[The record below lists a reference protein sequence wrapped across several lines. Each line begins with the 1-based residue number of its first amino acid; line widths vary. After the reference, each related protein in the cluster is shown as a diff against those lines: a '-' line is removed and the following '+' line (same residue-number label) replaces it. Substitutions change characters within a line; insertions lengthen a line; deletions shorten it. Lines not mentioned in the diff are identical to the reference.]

1 MKRIQILPVL
11 LMLFILT
18 GCSSGSDDD
27 NMGPPDG
34 GDTEVTY
41 TGTIKAIINGNCIG
55 CHNSPPVNGAPMSLT
70 TYQDVRSAVQSRGLI
85 GAVESGAM
93 PPTSNNLTS
102 SQVQAI
108 KDWQGDGFPE

>member
-1 MKRIQILPVL
+1 MKRIPLLTVL
-11 LMLFILT
+11 LALFIFT

-27 NMGPPDG
+27 DMGPPDN

-41 TGTIKAIINGNCIG
+41 NGTIKAIINGNCIG
-55 CHNSPPVNGAPMSLT
+55 CHSSPPANGAPMSLT

-93 PPTSNNLTS
+93 PPVGSDLTNA
-102 SQVQAI
+102 QVQAI
-108 KDWQGDGFPE
+108 KDWQADGFPE